1 MAETGIKSLVVEVV
15 VTAMDARNVAKKV
28 KKANKAEQAKEL
40 GKAEGDFQAG
50 QW

>member
-1 MAETGIKSLVVEVV
+1 MDIKGLVAKAVAVV
-15 VTAMDARNVAKKV
+15 MDMRNVAKRAE
-28 KKANKAEQAKEL
+28 KAEKAEQAKEL

>member
-1 MAETGIKSLVVEVV
+1 MGIKGL
-15 VTAMDARNVAKKV
+15 VAKGVVAVRDLRDVAKRTT
-28 KKANKAEQAKEL
+28 KAEQAKEL